1 MIAGLAFKQ
10 VQCFVRALW
19 QRVIIVTTIDR
30 RSVLKA
36 AGGLGALASSVGI
49 SSLVRSAERG
59 LLDPARVEKFP
70 LPEVQTA
77 AIGAGKV
84 TFTRDGPANAPL
96 ILYFHGWGDDYRGVM
111 PLEYGLADAGFRVLL
126 PHRPGYQGSA
136 LKGTQQGKR
145 VSWEGPIA
153 TADLFAKLLDTL
165 YGAGRWNVA
174 VVSMSGGTPSALA
187 FASRYPAQT
196 RAVVLQGGVTQ
207 PFSEPKYVPEPFRQ
221 QYEVAFNKF
230 GWAGD
235 ELSKVLF
242 ALLVKLRET
251 FLSDED
257 TIQALTG
264 ERISEAKRDAAFK
277 AVSAKMLFDDG
288 TNRSGE
294 WSDVRHTFFA
304 KSPYCQ
310 WESLSAPTL
319 LIHDEKDP
327 FVPIVHAEEAMKR
340 LPRATLQRFALGGHM
355 IWLGRDTKRMHEA
368 RVEFLRQHS

>member
-1 MIAGLAFKQ
+1 
-10 VQCFVRALW
+10 
-19 QRVIIVTTIDR
+19 VTRIDR

-36 AGGLGALASSVGI
+36 ASGLAVLGSSLGI
-49 SSLVRSAERG
+49 SNPLCGLQLG
-59 LLDPARVEKFP
+59 LLDPARVEDFL

-77 AIGAGKV
+77 VIDGSAV

-111 PLEYGLADAGFRVLL
+111 PLEAGLTEAGFRVLL
-126 PHRPGYQGSA
+126 PHRPGYSGSA
-136 LKGTQQGKR
+136 LEGTQQSKKY
-145 VSWEGPIA
+145 SWEGPSN
-153 TADLFAKLLDTL
+153 TADLFAKLLDAL
-165 YGAGRWNVA
+165 YGTGKWSVA

-196 RAVVLQGGVTQ
+196 RAILLQGGVTQ
-207 PFSEPKYVPEPFRQ
+207 AFSESKYVPQPFRQ

-251 FLSDED
+251 FLTDED

-264 ERISEAKRDAAFK
+264 ARLSEAQQDSAFK

-294 WSDVRHTFFA
+294 WSDVHHTFFA
-304 KSPYCQ
+304 KSSYCQ
-310 WESLSAPTL
+310 WESISAPTL

-327 FVPIVHAEEAMKR
+327 FVPIVHAEEARGK
-340 LPRATLQRFALGGHM
+340 LTRATLQKYALGGHM
-355 IWLGRDTKRMHEA
+355 IWVGKDAPQMHEA
-368 RVEFLRQHS
+368 RVEFLKRYS

>member
-1 MIAGLAFKQ
+1 M
-10 VQCFVRALW
+10 
-19 QRVIIVTTIDR
+19 TTMDR

-36 AGGLGALASSVGI
+36 AGGLGALASGVGI
-49 SSLVRSAERG
+49 PGPVRSAERG
-59 LLDPARVEKFP
+59 LLDPARVENFP

-77 AIGAGKV
+77 VIDDGAGNV

-126 PHRPGYQGSA
+126 PHRPGYSGSA
-136 LKGTQQGKR
+136 LEGTQRSKKY
-145 VSWEGPIA
+145 SWEGPSR
-153 TADLFAKLLDTL
+153 TADVFAKLLDTL
-165 YGAGRWNVA
+165 YGTGKWNVA

-264 ERISEAKRDAAFK
+264 ERLSEAKQDAAFK
-277 AVSAKMLFDDG
+277 VVSAKMLFDDG

-294 WSDVRHTFFA
+294 WSDVRHTFFV

-327 FVPIVHAEEAMKR
+327 FVPIVHAEEAMAK
-340 LPRATLQRFALGGHM
+340 LPRATLQRYALGGHM
-355 IWLGRDTKRMHEA
+355 IWVGRDAKRMHEA
-368 RVEFLRQHS
+368 RVEFLRQYS

>member
-1 MIAGLAFKQ
+1 MIRDQA
-10 VQCFVRALW
+10 VRNGQA
-19 QRVIIVTTIDR
+19 VVTTR

-36 AGGLGALASSVGI
+36 VGGLGALASSVGI
-49 SSLVRSAERG
+49 SSLVRASQLG
-59 LLDPARVEKFP
+59 LLDPSRVATFP
-70 LPEVQTA
+70 LSEVQTA
-77 AIGAGKV
+77 IIDDGAGKV
-84 TFTRDGPANAPL
+84 TFTRDGPSNGPL
-96 ILYFHGWGDDYRGVM
+96 VLYFHGWGDDYRGVM
-111 PLEYGLADAGFRVLL
+111 PLECGLADAGFRVLL
-126 PHRPGYQGSA
+126 PHRPGYQGTTLA
-136 LKGTQQGKR
+136 GTSRGKKQ
-145 VSWEGPIA
+145 SWEGPSA

-165 YGAGRWNVA
+165 YGSGKWNVA

-187 FASRYPAQT
+187 FASRYSSQT

-257 TIQALTG
+257 VIEALTG
-264 ERISEAKRDAAFK
+264 ERLSGAKQDAAFN

-294 WSDVRHTFFA
+294 WSDVRHTFFT

-310 WESLSAPTL
+310 WESLSVPTL
-319 LIHDEKDP
+319 LVHDEKDP

-340 LPRATLQRFALGGHM
+340 LRRATLQRFTLGGHM
-355 IWLGRDTKRMHEA
+355 IWVGRDAKRMHEV

>member
-1 MIAGLAFKQ
+1 M
-10 VQCFVRALW
+10 
-19 QRVIIVTTIDR
+19 TTMDR

-36 AGGLGALASSVGI
+36 AGRLGALASSVGI

-59 LLDPARVEKFP
+59 LLDPARVENFP

-77 AIGAGKV
+77 VIGGGAGKV
-84 TFTRDGPANAPL
+84 TFTRDGPANAPI

-111 PLEYGLADAGFRVLL
+111 SLECGLADAGFRVLL

-136 LKGTQQGKR
+136 LEGTQQGKR
-145 VSWEGPIA
+145 LSWEGPLA

-196 RAVVLQGGVTQ
+196 RAVVLQGGVAQ

-221 QYEVAFNKF
+221 QYEVAFNEF

-264 ERISEAKRDAAFK
+264 ERLSEAKQDAAFK

-310 WESLSAPTL
+310 WAPTL

-340 LPRATLQRFALGGHM
+340 LRRASLQRYALRGHM
-355 IWLGRDTKRMHEA
+355 IWVGRDAKRMHEA
-368 RVEFLRQHS
+368 RAEFLRQHS